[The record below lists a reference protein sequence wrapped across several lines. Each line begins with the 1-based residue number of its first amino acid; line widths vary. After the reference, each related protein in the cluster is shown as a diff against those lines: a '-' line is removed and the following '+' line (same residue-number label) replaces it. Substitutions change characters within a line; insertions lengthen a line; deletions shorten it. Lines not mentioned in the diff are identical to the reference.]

1 MWVSRKHTW
10 RSTHVDDRRASASAE
25 VPAFELRGPPTVAFT
40 VAEFCLAHK
49 ISQAFY
55 YELKRAGLGPRE
67 MVLGRRRIISG
78 EAAADWRRARAAA
91 DEAA

>member
-1 MWVSRKHTW
+1 MSKIDPQITGPAP
-10 RSTHVDDRRASASAE
+10 RASASAE

-40 VAEFCLAHK
+40 VAEFCFAHK

-78 EAAADWRRARAAA
+78 EAAAEWRRGRAAVSS
-91 DEAA
+91 ETT